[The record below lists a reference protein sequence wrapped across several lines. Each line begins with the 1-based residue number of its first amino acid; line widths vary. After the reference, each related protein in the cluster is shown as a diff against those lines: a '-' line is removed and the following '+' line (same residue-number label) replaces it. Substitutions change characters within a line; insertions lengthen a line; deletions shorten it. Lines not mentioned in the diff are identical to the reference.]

1 MFHHISVLE
10 TFCKWFQDEATVK
23 TEPWLETK
31 EKGGSRRE
39 FSHWQLIHAVLS
51 WTRGLSGFETFPRD
65 ENVKVALDWLIGFP
79 GPYYLFTFRNDSFRI
94 IFFPV
99 SKFIVKKLRKNLSLT
114 CNCNFQFE
122 K

>member
-1 MFHHISVLE
+1 M
-10 TFCKWFQDEATVK
+10 K

-94 IFFPV
+94 VFFPV
-99 SKFIVKKLRKNLSLT
+99 SKFIVKKLKIISSKTIRARQHCLLFSNRSIIYEISPIKI
-114 CNCNFQFE
+114 
-122 K
+122 

>member
-1 MFHHISVLE
+1 M
-10 TFCKWFQDEATVK
+10 K

-65 ENVKVALDWLIGFP
+65 ENVKVALDWLIGFQDRTICSRSVTIRFV
-79 GPYYLFTFRNDSFRI
+79 LF
-94 IFFPV
+94 FFPCP
-99 SKFIVKKLRKNLSLT
+99 NLSLK
-114 CNCNFQFE
+114 N
-122 K
+122 